1 MYVCMYMYQIKDL
14 LYGVAPFWENKI
26 PILVYIALVVL
37 VKLMNGNDTSQQ
49 SSKNIVDKSNCIL
62 L

>member
-26 PILVYIALVVL
+26 PNPNPSVYSFSCL
-37 VKLMNGNDTSQQ
+37 SE
-49 SSKNIVDKSNCIL
+49 VDEW
-62 L
+62 